1 LTLDSITLEQLPEC
15 RPDLV
20 SEIERAGSSRLE
32 QAQAQLAAMV
42 AREETQRRRERILQL
57 LEEHDLPLPCRNGAA
72 ESQLV
77 SPQFVE
83 TLLSTEDDD
92 RVRSLIEER
101 AALVRSAFEWRNT
114 HHAPSARRPRSRDQ
128 IAIAQQGAS
137 RSVSNAQE
145 FAASI
150 RG

>member
-1 LTLDSITLEQLPEC
+1 
-15 RPDLV
+15 V
-20 SEIERAGSSRLE
+20 SEIERAASSQLE

-42 AREETQRRRERILQL
+42 AREETQKRRERILQL
-57 LEEHDLPLPCRNGAA
+57 LEEHDLPLPSGDVA

-77 SPQFVE
+77 SPQFIE
-83 TLLSTEDDD
+83 MLLRTEEDE

-101 AALVRSAFEWRNT
+101 AALVRSAFEWRNA

-128 IAIAQQGAS
+128 ISLTHHGTS
-137 RSVSNAQE
+137 RSGRTAEE
-145 FAASI
+145 FADAI